1 MSILSHRRDWK
12 LGLGVGGVSKA
23 KNFKQMYEALLKF
36 PEGAGGGGLGKSL
49 LWVEVWII
57 YATMHYSIYK
67 Q

>member
-36 PEGAGGGGLGKSL
+36 PEGAGGARKIPSVGGGMDNLCN
-49 LWVEVWII
+49 
-57 YATMHYSIYK
+57 YALFHL
-67 Q
+67 

>member
-1 MSILSHRRDWK
+1 MSILPHRRDWK

-36 PEGAGGGGLGKSL
+36 PEGGELGKSL
-49 LWVEVWII
+49 LWGEVWIV
-57 YATMHYSIYK
+57 YGPMHYSIYK